1 MAQISYLEKFY
12 AQQGEGL
19 YTGAASVFLRTFG
32 CNLRCRGFGR
42 DTVPA
47 GEKHNPEVLKIIEN
61 IDSYSKLEDLPLVK
75 TGCDSYAAV
84 YPEFKRFANKADPVQ
99 LAQELLELTGQA
111 QWGDIHLVITGGEPL
126 LGWQRVYPQLLNACA
141 AQGLKYVTFETN
153 GTQTLTDS
161 FKQYIASTVDTI
173 EYTFSVSPKLP
184 VSGETTSDAV
194 KADAVESYLA
204 VGHNVYFKFVVA
216 SAVDVADA
224 KSVVQY
230 YKHASVPLNLLVDAV
245 PVYLMPLGGLEDEY
259 NNNFKTIAR
268 LALDNG
274 MRFSPR
280 LHLSIS
286 GNVWGS

>member
-42 DTVPA
+42 NVIPID
-47 GEKHNPEVLKIIEN
+47 EKHNPEVLKIIKN
-61 IDSYSKLEDLPLVK
+61 IDEYDTLEDLPLVK

-84 YPEFKRFANKADPVQ
+84 YPEFKRFANKADPEQ
-99 LAQELLELTGQA
+99 LAHELLALTGQK

-126 LGWQRVYPQLLNACA
+126 LGWQRVYPQLLDACVK
-141 AQGLKYVTFETN
+141 QGLKYVTFETN

-161 FKQYIASTVDTI
+161 FRQYIAATASTI

-184 VSGETTSDAV
+184 ASGERLDAAI
-194 KADAVESYLA
+194 KTDAIESYLGA
-204 VGHNVYFKFVVA
+204 AHNIYFKFVVSEA
-216 SAVDVADA
+216 SDVADA
-224 KSVVQY
+224 KDVLTF
-230 YKHASVPLNLLVDAV
+230 YKHKSDAMVQALDAV
-245 PVYLMPLGGLEDEY
+245 PVYLMPLGGLEAEY
-259 NNNFKTIAR
+259 NSNFKTIAQ